1 MQLLGYEVR
10 LFYAPPSPNDPA
22 IEVDLSKIRIRPC
35 NEIKKEIKRA
45 KKLQRATNNAGMA
58 AEYPADLSDG
68 EDSLDEERKA

>member
-10 LFYAPPSPNDPA
+10 LFYAPPSDKDPA

-45 KKLQRATNNAGMA
+45 KKL
-58 AEYPADLSDG
+58 
-68 EDSLDEERKA
+68 